1 MDNDLEYL
9 KAGFDPNSVKV
20 AALRRILVENNVEF
34 PSNARKNALVGL
46 FEEKIKPQ
54 VQQLRK
60 MYLNV
65 QPSDE
70 GIVKMDHPS
79 SSSSSASSSR
89 KSTRSRGE
97 RLASP
102 LAKQFRKNKILDDVS
117 DDDNDD
123 EVDDILI
130 VSSESNEENEENEEE
145 DNDDD
150 EDDVSIA
157 SSNKSDTNDFQQN
170 SVTSRKRKGPG
181 SDISSEASSKENRNS
196 DEIKEAFNISS
207 SDSEIGKDY
216 QKAKKRK
223 TDRLS
228 PQEHGSRSA
237 ILEKI
242 SDKTPIKN
250 ANRKPVSMDHFNDS
264 MTSSGTENELFIPNI
279 KHNPNEVE
287 VEIERQQA
295 TPLSKLKVS
304 ASFADK
310 LPQKEEPTTKLAPEA
325 KQPTSSQS
333 EKAPSLF
340 SSDESSSEAE
350 EPLIPE
356 ITTPGPDATDANKN
370 LHLVEVIEDDGGN
383 GTGPDEDDILVPTR
397 IETPE
402 LATTEDVEKSET
414 RVKELQEEINEQ
426 LESDGE
432 DEADAKQEK
441 DSEIAKKSAPK
452 RKTHKCKRIFKFMG
466 KSLLATILFGVF
478 IVIPALFGLWYREQ
492 RLLVGY
498 CGHGVP
504 SHRVN
509 EDSSEFIRNL
519 NNRLQNYKP
528 ECIPCPSNGICY
540 PYMKLKCKP
549 DYKLAPS
556 KFDFLE
562 IIPAQGKCVKD
573 DKKQQLASEVVE
585 KSLEFLRAKN
595 ALISCGDG
603 KNDIESGMTEDDLYQ
618 IFNEARAPWIRDDEF
633 EDLWTQVIKD
643 LTEEPEIIW
652 RQLSPNDNNVD
663 GSPKNVIETND
674 VQRQKG
680 HISEKSKPAKTR
692 SFRSTSKKYIG
703 MKCQFEREIFQ
714 TYKKFQRPIW
724 LMLLLIVISK
734 VIETKL
740 KNYYK
745 RKAIIEGLI
754 TQTMEKLKSQK
765 VKSMSGSEENA
776 YLSVVQ
782 LRDIFLSDIVDL
794 KYKNQ
799 LWSQVV
805 KFLEHNNS
813 NIKSNLT
820 EIRGDIMKC
829 WEWIG
834 PLELNGPDDPLENKS
849 LPKDKTES

>member
-79 SSSSSASSSR
+79 SSSSSASSTR
-89 KSTRSRGE
+89 KSRRSRGE
-97 RLASP
+97 RSASP

-117 DDDNDD
+117 DDENDD
-123 EVDDILI
+123 EVGDLLI
-130 VSSESNEENEENEEE
+130 ISSESNEENEEDEEEEEEEEEQNDEE
-145 DNDDD
+145 DNDD

-157 SSNKSDTNDFQQN
+157 SANKSDTNDFQQN
-170 SVTSRKRKGPG
+170 SVTSRKRKGPD
-181 SDISSEASSKENRNS
+181 SDISSKENRNN
-196 DEIKEAFNISS
+196 DEITEAFNISS
-207 SDSEIGKDY
+207 SDSDIEKEY
-216 QKAKKRK
+216 KKAKKRK
-223 TDRLS
+223 IDRLS

-237 ILEKI
+237 ILERI
-242 SDKTPIKN
+242 SDKTPIRN
-250 ANRKPVSMDHFNDS
+250 ANRKPISMDHFNDS
-264 MTSSGTENELFIPNI
+264 MTSSGTENEIFLPNI
-279 KHNPNEVE
+279 KHNSNEAEVE
-287 VEIERQQA
+287 DERQQA

-325 KQPTSSQS
+325 KQSTPSQS
-333 EKAPSLF
+333 EKPPSLF
-340 SSDESSSEAE
+340 SSDESSSEVE
-350 EPLIPE
+350 EALIPE
-356 ITTPGPDATDANKN
+356 ITTPGPDATDGNTN
-370 LHLVEVIEDDGGN
+370 HHLVEVIENDDSS
-383 GTGPDEDDILVPTR
+383 GTASDGDEILVPTR
-397 IETPE
+397 IETPQ

-414 RVKELQEEINEQ
+414 RVQELQEEINEQ

-441 DSEIAKKSAPK
+441 DSEIVKKSAPK
-452 RKTHKCKRIFKFMG
+452 RKTHKCKRIFKFLG

-498 CGHGVP
+498 CGHEVP
-504 SHRVN
+504 SHRIN
-509 EDSSEFIRNL
+509 EDSSDLIRNL
-519 NNRLQNYKP
+519 DNRLQNYKP

-595 ALISCGDG
+595 AQISCGDG

-652 RQLSPNDNNVD
+652 SYHPMTTTLMEV
-663 GSPKNVIETND
+663 PKT
-674 VQRQKG
+674 
-680 HISEKSKPAKTR
+680 SLKPMT
-692 SFRSTSKKYIG
+692 FRD
-703 MKCQFEREIFQ
+703 R
-714 TYKKFQRPIW
+714 
-724 LMLLLIVISK
+724 
-734 VIETKL
+734 
-740 KNYYK
+740 
-745 RKAIIEGLI
+745 
-754 TQTMEKLKSQK
+754 
-765 VKSMSGSEENA
+765 
-776 YLSVVQ
+776 
-782 LRDIFLSDIVDL
+782 RDIFQ
-794 KYKNQ
+794 KNPNPPRRG
-799 LWSQVV
+799 V
-805 KFLEHNNS
+805 FGRRPRNTLE
-813 NIKSNLT
+813 
-820 EIRGDIMKC
+820 
-829 WEWIG
+829 
-834 PLELNGPDDPLENKS
+834 
-849 LPKDKTES
+849 